1 MGLFGK
7 KNRFTGHWK
16 RATVREIYR
25 PSATQHLTYIY
36 PPPPTHTHRLHCDP
50 FKIDTPQEHIQRHA
64 HTLWPPR
71 SVNLQSSCRPQGPA
85 QFQLCCDRT
94 QEACAALGGSIKS
107 NGIFFYFRRRFRSGQ
122 RCFTQTFKTAPFE
135 EGISKNKSLHSSGP
149 HRET

>member
-1 MGLFGK
+1 MFGK
-7 KNRFTGHWK
+7 RNRFTGHCE
-16 RATVREIYR
+16 RAAVKEIYR
-25 PSATQHLTYIY
+25 NSATQHLTYISSY
-36 PPPPTHTHRLHCDP
+36 PPTDSTPTSSCDP
-50 FKIDTPQEHIQRHA
+50 FRIDTPQAHIQRHA
-64 HTLWPPR
+64 CTLRPPR
-71 SVNLQSSCRPQGPA
+71 SVNLQSSRRPQRPA

-122 RCFTQTFKTAPFE
+122 RCFTQTFKTGPLE

>member
-1 MGLFGK
+1 MFGK
-7 KNRFTGHWK
+7 RNRFTGHCE
-16 RATVREIYR
+16 RAAVKEIYR
-25 PSATQHLTYIY
+25 NSATQHLTYISSY
-36 PPPPTHTHRLHCDP
+36 PPHRLHSNLLLRSIQNRHSSSTHP
-50 FKIDTPQEHIQRHA
+50 KTRTHTPTTPKRQ
-64 HTLWPPR
+64 P
-71 SVNLQSSCRPQGPA
+71 SVVSRPQRPA

-122 RCFTQTFKTAPFE
+122 RCFTQTFKTGPLE